1 MLFGIFI
8 VQVSSCSL
16 SLKLLVVLEAQ
27 YYAKVMETKF
37 AEIRRFSRKKKGADL
52 LLIFRQYFAELDES
66 VGKVRGVSF
75 G

>member
-66 VGKVRGVSF
+66 VDKVREVSF

>member
-66 VGKVRGVSF
+66 VDKVRGVSF